1 MQHAQIFVNLPITD
15 MARSQAFYTALGYR
29 FNPDFTNE
37 QGACL
42 VLGENLF
49 AMLLVKPFFQ
59 GFTSRTIADAH
70 QSAQV
75 LVALPCADRAAV
87 DALVQG
93 AIAAGGKALRP
104 QQDLG
109 FMYSQA
115 FEDPDGHIWEPFW
128 MDPQARPAQ
137 G

>member
-1 MQHAQIFVNLPITD
+1 M
-15 MARSQAFYTALGYR
+15 
-29 FNPDFTNE
+29 
-37 QGACL
+37 
-42 VLGENLF
+42 
-49 AMLLVKPFFQ
+49 
-59 GFTSRTIADAH
+59 
-70 QSAQV
+70 

-93 AIAAGGKALRP
+93 AIAAGGKAHRP